1 MKKTEERHNAWRQYK
16 AEGHTNKEVAE
27 HFGVHPDTVKE
38 ACRGIAPQ
46 GRWRN
51 HIKQE
56 SAPKKTKE
64 FFEKR
69 NEEICNL
76 RLSGAEFDDIASR
89 YGLKIETVRSI
100 CQKSKIDIKRKEK
113 RNQEIAA
120 LRRQGFSQTQIEEMF
135 GLKCVSNICKRYGVA
150 GIMSDRKP
158 TVYRNGGTNQF
169 KKATEA
175 ERKEY
180 VERFIPDGFSYVGGY
195 IDCEHD
201 VTLRCD
207 KCGNVFERSMNTLR
221 NKNTRN
227 VFCDVCEEAK
237 RAKAKET
244 QKKMKE
250 EARKQKEVDRF
261 ARKLKRQADLETERF
276 MKTILVECS
285 ECGKIFSTTDSHKV
299 CCSSKCSRKR
309 ANNKHDRRL
318 TKDKIVDNVTVDE
331 LFKRDKGRC
340 WICGGLC
347 DKSDFT
353 MKEKAFVAGNNYPS
367 IDHVVPV
374 CMGGVD
380 AWENVRLAHRICN
393 TKRYFDEKLQPPI
406 RAVTA

>member
-1 MKKTEERHNAWRQYK
+1 MTHE
-16 AEGHTNKEVAE
+16 
-27 HFGVHPDTVKE
+27 
-38 ACRGIAPQ
+38 
-46 GRWRN
+46 
-51 HIKQE
+51 
-56 SAPKKTKE
+56 
-64 FFEKR
+64 EKR
-69 NEEICNL
+69 IRDLQIVEL
-76 RLSGAEFDDIASR
+76 R
-89 YGLKIETVRSI
+89 K
-100 CQKSKIDIKRKEK
+100 
-113 RNQEIAA
+113 
-120 LRRQGFSQTQIEEMF
+120 QGYSYAQLCEMF
-135 GLKCVSNICKRYGVA
+135 NLSDVGHICKRYGVA
-150 GIMSDRKP
+150 GVMSDRKP

-180 VERFIPDGFSYVGGY
+180 VERFLPDGFSYVGGY

-201 VTLRCD
+201 VKLRCE

-227 VFCDVCEEAK
+227 VFCDACEEAK
-237 RAKAKET
+237 RT
-244 QKKMKE
+244 QAKE
-250 EARKQKEVDRF
+250 EARKKKEVDRF
-261 ARKLKRQADLETERF
+261 ARKMKRQADIETERF
-276 MKTILVECS
+276 LKTILVECA
-285 ECGKIFSTTDSHKV
+285 ECGKIFSTTNSQKV

-353 MKEKAFVAGNNYPS
+353 MKGKAFVAGNNYPS

>member
-1 MKKTEERHNAWRQYK
+1 MTHE
-16 AEGHTNKEVAE
+16 
-27 HFGVHPDTVKE
+27 
-38 ACRGIAPQ
+38 
-46 GRWRN
+46 
-51 HIKQE
+51 
-56 SAPKKTKE
+56 
-64 FFEKR
+64 EKR
-69 NEEICNL
+69 IRDRQIVEL
-76 RLSGAEFDDIASR
+76 R
-89 YGLKIETVRSI
+89 K
-100 CQKSKIDIKRKEK
+100 
-113 RNQEIAA
+113 
-120 LRRQGFSQTQIEEMF
+120 QGYSQAQLCEMF
-135 GLKCVSNICKRYGVA
+135 NLKSIGHICKRYGVA
-150 GIMSDRKP
+150 GVMSDRKP
-158 TVYRNGGTNQF
+158 SVYRGGSGGNNQYT
-169 KKATEA
+169 KKTEA

-180 VERFIPDGFSYVGGY
+180 VERFLPDGFSYVGGY

-227 VFCDVCEEAK
+227 VFCDACEEAK
-237 RAKAKET
+237 RT
-244 QKKMKE
+244 QAKE
-250 EARKQKEVDRF
+250 EARKKKEVDRF

-276 MKTILVECS
+276 MKTILVECA

-318 TKDKIVDNVTVDE
+318 TKEKIVDNVTVDE

-353 MKEKAFVAGNNYPS
+353 MKGKAFVAGNNYPS

>member
-1 MKKTEERHNAWRQYK
+1 MTHE
-16 AEGHTNKEVAE
+16 
-27 HFGVHPDTVKE
+27 
-38 ACRGIAPQ
+38 
-46 GRWRN
+46 
-51 HIKQE
+51 
-56 SAPKKTKE
+56 
-64 FFEKR
+64 EKR
-69 NEEICNL
+69 IRDLQIVEL
-76 RLSGAEFDDIASR
+76 R
-89 YGLKIETVRSI
+89 K
-100 CQKSKIDIKRKEK
+100 
-113 RNQEIAA
+113 
-120 LRRQGFSQTQIEEMF
+120 QGYSQAQLCEMF
-135 GLKCVSNICKRYGVA
+135 NLKSIGHICKRYGVA
-150 GIMSDRKP
+150 GVMSDRKP
-158 TVYRNGGTNQF
+158 SVYRGGSGGNNQYT
-169 KKATEA
+169 KKTET

-180 VERFIPDGFSYVGGY
+180 VESFLPDGFSYFGGY

-207 KCGNVFERSMNTLR
+207 KCGAVFVRSMETLR
-221 NKNTRN
+221 HPKGN
-227 VFCDVCEEAK
+227 VVRCRECEK
-237 RAKAKET
+237 RERLEQEEVKARA
-244 QKKMKE
+244 KE

-261 ARKLKRQADLETERF
+261 AKKLKRQADIETERF
-276 MKTILVECS
+276 LKTILVECA
-285 ECGKIFSTTDSHKV
+285 ECGKIFSTTNSQKV

-353 MKEKAFVAGNNYPS
+353 MKGKAFVAGNNYPS